1 MPVQS
6 ETLQVTGI
14 RCERCVMRLGAVLEP
29 VEGIESANATLMGEV
44 TLAWDDERVRREEI
58 IATHDRRRLPPIG
71 VTRNDAPRLSV

>member
-29 VEGIESANATLMGEV
+29 VPGIESASATLMGEV
-44 TLAWDDERVRREEI
+44 TLAWDDGRVRREEI
-58 IATHDRRRLPPIG
+58 IATMA
-71 VTRNDAPRLSV
+71 DAGFRPLE